1 MSEEQKPSVVMR
13 VFKGYIWEAEASM
26 GHTVRLPSR
35 LEHRPSMP
43 FNGDSTLAASC
54 VTLGSSHA
62 LSEYL
67 YFPTAAL
74 LCDQKR
80 VGPSRA
86 DT

>member
-1 MSEEQKPSVVMR
+1 MSEEQKPSVVIR
-13 VFKGYIWEAEASM
+13 VFKRYIWEAEASM

-35 LEHRPSMP
+35 LEHRPYL

-54 VTLGSSHA
+54 VTLGSSNA

-74 LCDQKR
+74 LCDQKK
-80 VGPSRA
+80 SWSK
-86 DT
+86 